1 MLRLGYSGNAGSAN
15 FAVEASRCNSAVAE
29 SVCCDLFGI
38 GYPHLERNNPV
49 GCAAVHYGFM
59 AGPMVL
65 PKFMPGWFPFGKYP
79 SFAPAGQPQFYKGAP
94 YRPMGGPSD
103 TGWSDFRISPV
114 FIVRPAGDIQRVFPG
129 PVQTVQCVVDG
140 LLSASADCP
149 DDQLCLGRSLVLAF
163 VSVGCNT
170 GYAFPAVGHIST

>member
-1 MLRLGYSGNAGSAN
+1 MLRTGYSSNAGTAN
-15 FAVEASRCNSAVAE
+15 FAVEASCCNSAVAE
-29 SVCCDLFGI
+29 SICRGLFGI
-38 GYPHLERNNPV
+38 GYPHLERDNPV

-65 PKFMPGWFPFGKYP
+65 SKFMPGWFSFGKYL
-79 SFAPAGQPQFYKGAP
+79 SFSPACQPQFYKAAS

-140 LLSASADCP
+140 LLPASGDRP
-149 DDQLCLGRSLVLAF
+149 GDQLYLGRTLVFAF
-163 VSVGCNT
+163 VSVGCDT
-170 GYAFPAVGHIST
+170 GYAFPAEGRVLA